1 MGQNLIFQLLQNTN
15 SSQEKALSQKE
26 KNERLHDD
34 IRKFEKR
41 NRGMKKKINDA
52 LLLNLG
58 HGVIDKMDSG
68 KDADEMKALRLML
81 REVVGGKKKVLKP
94 SKRIAKLGEES
105 DFEAETE

>member
-1 MGQNLIFQLLQNTN
+1 
-15 SSQEKALSQKE
+15 
-26 KNERLHDD
+26 
-34 IRKFEKR
+34 
-41 NRGMKKKINDA
+41 MKKKINDA

-105 DFEAETE
+105 DFEAETELSIVSGTVQDDDSSGEDL

>member
-1 MGQNLIFQLLQNTN
+1 
-15 SSQEKALSQKE
+15 
-26 KNERLHDD
+26 
-34 IRKFEKR
+34 
-41 NRGMKKKINDA
+41 MKKKINDA

-105 DFEAETE
+105 DFEAETELSIVSGTVQGDDSSGEDL

>member
-1 MGQNLIFQLLQNTN
+1 
-15 SSQEKALSQKE
+15 
-26 KNERLHDD
+26 
-34 IRKFEKR
+34 
-41 NRGMKKKINDA
+41 MKKKINDA

-105 DFEAETE
+105 DFEAETELSIVSGTVQDEDSSGEDL